1 MNSQYIANRLFF
13 VLNPEMQGDAI
24 NCLKLMPPETKD
36 LLVHSRD
43 NCLRILELNSSE
55 GKYNEE
61 GISTGAITGRFFG
74 TITEKLNVRSTV
86 SPCGEYVLSG
96 SEDGKPH
103 MWDNLAIVQPSSQF

>member
-1 MNSQYIANRLFF
+1 MNTQYIANRIFF
-13 VLNPEMQGDAI
+13 VLNPEMDGDPI
-24 NCLKLMPPETKD
+24 NSLSLVQPEMKD

-43 NCLRILELNSSE
+43 NCLRIIELNSAE
-55 GKYNEE
+55 GRYNDD
-61 GISTGAITGRFFG
+61 GVTTGAISMRFFG

-103 MWDNLAIVQPSSQF
+103 MWDNVAIV